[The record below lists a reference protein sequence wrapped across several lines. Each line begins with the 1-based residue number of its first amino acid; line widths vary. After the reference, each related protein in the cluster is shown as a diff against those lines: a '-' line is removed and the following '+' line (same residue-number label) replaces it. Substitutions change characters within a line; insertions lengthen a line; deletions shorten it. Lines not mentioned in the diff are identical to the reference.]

1 MTVKEFCKKY
11 NLKYQTVYKKI
22 AHHKNKELAGHVT
35 KIKGESIDLD
45 DYAVDFLTPFN
56 VKVIRTVEECEA
68 VISENSDLKDR
79 LYAAELNLEQAEA
92 KLSDIIAENEKLS
105 AKITELT
112 ADLSDKSNQISECIE
127 HTEQLE
133 LQCED
138 YRQKISE
145 LEHKASDYEKS
156 IAELTEVNSTF
167 KAQLEAVPR
176 IFRKN
181 Q

>member
-11 NLKYQTVYKKI
+11 SLKYQTVYKKI
-22 AHHKNKELAGHVT
+22 AHHKNKELAGHIT
-35 KIKGESIDLD
+35 KIKGVSIDLD

-56 VKVIRTVEECEA
+56 VKVIRMVEECEA
-68 VISENSDLKDR
+68 VISENNDLKDR

-92 KLSDIIAENEKLS
+92 KLSDITADNKKSS

-112 ADLSDKSNQISECIE
+112 ADLSDKSNQISECID

-133 LQCED
+133 LQCEN
-138 YRQKISE
+138 YRKRISE
-145 LEHKASDYEKS
+145 LEHKAADYEKNIS
-156 IAELTEVNSTF
+156 DLTAENTSL